1 MNCSKLQTKRQRYR
15 LQSQLLT
22 FIPMETLHHPDAPAA
37 IGPYAQ
43 AIVAGG
49 FVFCSGQTPLVPA
62 SMRIEADTIEE
73 QTRQVLANL
82 NVVLSSR
89 GLGLADIV
97 KTTVFLKNFADFN
110 RMNAVYGIA
119 FGTHRPARTTVEV
132 SRLPLDALV
141 EIECIAA
148 IPATAA
154 AQPTLGR

>member
-1 MNCSKLQTKRQRYR
+1 
-15 LQSQLLT
+15 
-22 FIPMETLHHPDAPAA
+22 METLHHPDAPQA

-82 NVVLSSR
+82 STVLSSR
-89 GLGLADIV
+89 SLGLADVV

-110 RMNAVYGIA
+110 RMNAVYGSV
-119 FGTHRPARTTVEV
+119 FGAHRPARSTVEV

-141 EIECIAA
+141 EIECIAVMPPVSA
-148 IPATAA
+148 PTPAE
-154 AQPTLGR
+154 GR

>member
-1 MNCSKLQTKRQRYR
+1 
-15 LQSQLLT
+15 
-22 FIPMETLHHPDAPAA
+22 METLHHPDAPQA

-43 AIVAGG
+43 ASVAGG

-82 NVVLSSR
+82 STVLSSR
-89 GLGLADIV
+89 SLGLADVV

-110 RMNAVYGIA
+110 RMNAVYGSV
-119 FGTHRPARTTVEV
+119 FGAHRPARSTVEV

-141 EIECIAA
+141 EIECIAV
-148 IPATAA
+148 ISTAA
-154 AQPTLGR
+154 ATPPAEGR